1 MRLAD
6 IEWGV
11 IRGALGALV
20 LAAAIGATLYTAA
33 TRFRD
38 AMQVKYSESHQR
50 LQSVTGKYLAVD
62 QEDMII
68 REQYPRFVELVRKG
82 VIGNEQRLNWIEV
95 LKRTAAITKIPSL
108 RYEIAAREPF
118 TPDFGLATGPYQV
131 RVSKMKLDLGLLHEN
146 DLSAVLAA
154 LDGKADGIYSI
165 RDCTFRRSAE
175 RVEPRLDREN
185 LKSACELQ
193 WFTIRLANGNDIN
206 L

>member
-1 MRLAD
+1 VRLAD
-6 IEWGV
+6 IEWGM

-108 RYEIAAREPF
+108 RYEIAAREQF
-118 TPDFGLATGPYQV
+118 KPDFVLATGPYQV

-146 DLSAVLAA
+146 A
-154 LDGKADGIYSI
+154 I
-165 RDCTFRRSAE
+165 
-175 RVEPRLDREN
+175 
-185 LKSACELQ
+185 
-193 WFTIRLANGNDIN
+193 
-206 L
+206 

>member
-1 MRLAD
+1 M
-6 IEWGV
+6 

-33 TRFRD
+33 TRFRE
-38 AMQVKYSESHQR
+38 AMQVKYGESHQR

-95 LKRTAAITKIPSL
+95 LKHTAAITKIPSL

-131 RVSKMKLDLGLLHEN
+131 QVSKM
-146 DLSAVLAA
+146 
-154 LDGKADGIYSI
+154 
-165 RDCTFRRSAE
+165 
-175 RVEPRLDREN
+175 
-185 LKSACELQ
+185 
-193 WFTIRLANGNDIN
+193 
-206 L
+206 

>member
-62 QEDMII
+62 QEEMII

-95 LKRTAAITKIPSL
+95 LKRTAAITKLPSL
-108 RYEIAAREPF
+108 RYEICRARAVHAGFRAGHRALSGAGEQDEARSGPLARERSERRAR
-118 TPDFGLATGPYQV
+118 GLGRQG
-131 RVSKMKLDLGLLHEN
+131 RWDLQHPGLHLP
-146 DLSAVLAA
+146 A
-154 LDGKADGIYSI
+154 LDRTCRAEAGPGELE
-165 RDCTFRRSAE
+165 E
-175 RVEPRLDREN
+175 RVRPPMVHDPVGER
-185 LKSACELQ
+185 
-193 WFTIRLANGNDIN
+193 
-206 L
+206 

>member
-6 IEWGV
+6 IEWGM

-38 AMQVKYSESHQR
+38 AMQVKYSESQEQ
-50 LQSVTGKYLAVD
+50 LQSVTGKYLAMD

-68 REQYPRFVELVRKG
+68 KEQYPRFVELLKKG
-82 VIGNEQRLNWIEV
+82 VIGTEQRLNWIEV
-95 LKRTAAITKIPSL
+95 LKQTAAITKIPRL

-118 TPDFGLATGPYQV
+118 TPDFGLATSPYQV
-131 RVSKMKLDLGLLHEN
+131 QVSKMKLDLGLLHEN
-146 DLSAVLAA
+146 DLSTVLAA

-165 RDCTFRRSAE
+165 RDCIFRRSAE
-175 RVEPRLDREN
+175 RVEPRLDQEN
-185 LKSACELQ
+185 LKSACELL
-193 WFTIRLANGNDIN
+193 WFTIRLANGNDIK

>member
-1 MRLAD
+1 MRLVD

-38 AMQVKYSESHQR
+38 AMQVKYGESHQR

-108 RYEIAAREPF
+108 RYEIAGASRSRRISGSP
-118 TPDFGLATGPYQV
+118 PGP
-131 RVSKMKLDLGLLHEN
+131 
-146 DLSAVLAA
+146 
-154 LDGKADGIYSI
+154 I
-165 RDCTFRRSAE
+165 RCR
-175 RVEPRLDREN
+175 
-185 LKSACELQ
+185 
-193 WFTIRLANGNDIN
+193 
-206 L
+206 

>member
-1 MRLAD
+1 MRPAD
-6 IEWGV
+6 IEWGM

-20 LAAAIGATLYTAA
+20 LVAAIGATLYTAA

-38 AMQVKYSESHQR
+38 GMQVRYRESHQR

-68 REQYPRFVELVRKG
+68 KEQYPRFVELVRRG

-118 TPDFGLATGPYQV
+118 TPDFGLATGAYQV
-131 RVSKMKLDLGLLHEN
+131 QVSKMKLDLGLLHEN
-146 DLSAVLAA
+146 DLTAVLAA
-154 LDGKADGIYSI
+154 LDGKADGIYSV
-165 RDCTFRRSAE
+165 RDCTFRRSAQ

-185 LKSACELQ
+185 LKSACQLL
-193 WFTIRLANGNDIN
+193 WFTIRLANGNEIN

>member
-1 MRLAD
+1 M
-6 IEWGV
+6 
-11 IRGALGALV
+11 IRGALGTLV
-20 LAAAIGATLYTAA
+20 LAAAVGATLYTAA
-33 TRFRD
+33 TQFRD
-38 AMQVKYSESHQR
+38 AMQVRYSESHQR

-62 QEDMII
+62 QQDMII

-108 RYEIAAREPF
+108 RYEIAARGPF
-118 TPDFGLATGPYQV
+118 TPDFGLATGAYRVQ
-131 RVSKMKLDLGLLHEN
+131 VSKMKLDLGLLHEN
-146 DLSAVLAA
+146 DLSAVLTA

-165 RDCTFRRSAE
+165 RDCTFQRSAE

-185 LKSACELQ
+185 LKSACELL

>member
-20 LAAAIGATLYTAA
+20 LAAAIGTTLYTAA

-108 RYEIAAREPF
+108 RYEIAARKQF
-118 TPDFGLATGPYQV
+118 TPDFGLATGPYRVQ
-131 RVSKMKLDLGLLHEN
+131 VSKMKLLGLLHEN

-185 LKSACELQ
+185 LKSACELL